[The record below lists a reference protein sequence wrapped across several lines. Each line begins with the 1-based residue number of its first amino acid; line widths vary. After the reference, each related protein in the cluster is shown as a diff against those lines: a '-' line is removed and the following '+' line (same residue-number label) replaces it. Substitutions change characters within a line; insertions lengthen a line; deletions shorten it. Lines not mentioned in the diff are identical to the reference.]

1 MGEDLEFGTLNAPSS
16 KRPKQAFN
24 GLHVLAKPCIV
35 DEPH

>member
-24 GLHVLAKPCIV
+24 GLHLPAKPRI
-35 DEPH
+35 DDGSH